1 MKLNHIPRAKMLLGI
16 IPAFLLALVMLPAA
30 ALANPV
36 GIIQT
41 DGHGGVDTNELT
53 VASYGTEYIGYD
65 DGTGRPSTVESVQ
78 AGWLNGP
85 VVVSPNDNYEFAYW
99 TANADIYTPWENDRS
114 GLLKLIPEGTH
125 IERDFLC
132 NSMESMIYIS
142 KDTTFTAHFRRTTPY
157 TLTYETD
164 GNGTVEPA
172 SEQVQDGNSPAGPT
186 KLTPKDGYEFSHWT
200 ANVDVT
206 LADGVIYEGNA
217 IAADELTQILVDDDI
232 TFTAHF
238 KETGSDPVTP
248 DSDPDDSSDKVKPAD
263 GTSDKVLPK
272 TGNSLP
278 GTAASITLGAG
289 CVIAAGA
296 LLVRKHSCQK

>member
-1 MKLNHIPRAKMLLGI
+1 
-16 IPAFLLALVMLPAA
+16 
-30 ALANPV
+30 
-36 GIIQT
+36 
-41 DGHGGVDTNELT
+41 
-53 VASYGTEYIGYD
+53 
-65 DGTGRPSTVESVQ
+65 
-78 AGWLNGP
+78 
-85 VVVSPNDNYEFAYW
+85 
-99 TANADIYTPWENDRS
+99 
-114 GLLKLIPEGTH
+114 
-125 IERDFLC
+125 
-132 NSMESMIYIS
+132 MIYIS

-172 SEQVQDGNSPAGPT
+172 SEQIQDGNSPAGPT

-248 DSDPDDSSDKVKPAD
+248 DSDPDDSPDKVKPAD

-278 GTAASITLGAG
+278 GTAAAITLGAG